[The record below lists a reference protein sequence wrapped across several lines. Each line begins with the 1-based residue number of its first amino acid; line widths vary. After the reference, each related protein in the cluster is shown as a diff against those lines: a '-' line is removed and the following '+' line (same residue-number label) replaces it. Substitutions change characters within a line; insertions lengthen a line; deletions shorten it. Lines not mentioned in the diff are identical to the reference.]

1 MAEAL
6 KEIIDYGVSLGYKED
21 TLREFVRHQQDIQ
34 REERLAERERL
45 KEELEYQRM
54 KEKHDKQMQLQQLT
68 HQQQMEMLHEKE
80 KLKIAGVEEV
90 SVKFKGPKIPAFE
103 DGKDEMDSY
112 LRRFERYAELQK
124 WPKTSWAM
132 SLSALLKGRALDIYA
147 LLPAD
152 DALDYDNLKIAL
164 LKRYELTEDGFKHK
178 FRSAKPETGETF
190 VQFSVR
196 MSSYLLRWL
205 KMAKIA
211 DTFEAL
217 FDLVLR
223 DQFLNT
229 CNRDLTLFLKERTP
243 KSIQEMAQLADQYR
257 EARMTNAATL
267 SNVKGNEF
275 QHPVKFRSGSGN
287 HKDFSGEK
295 RIQNSNKAFVPKSER
310 RCFKCNRIG
319 HIASECRTKPKVGA
333 VTTEEQ
339 NEGHNSSAS
348 TEEHAAKVTFVS
360 TMPTDT
366 GTNSMNLDA
375 STRVSPSCYQLQ
387 HNMPVSAGFV
397 EGKPVTVLRDTGCS
411 GIVVRRSKIGEA
423 NLIQDKFQT
432 CILADGSS
440 IRVPV
445 ASIFVDTPYITG
457 TFEAWC
463 MEKPVYDLI
472 IGNVAKVR
480 APGDPD
486 PEWSEANAVETR
498 QQAKVKLKQ
507 YPQLKVPEILKGNIT
522 PDEIKLEQQTDDSL
536 QRMRQW
542 ASSGQV
548 VDKRTATIRW
558 FMLHGFVYREYQTK
572 TESGKSYKQ
581 LVVPKKFREI
591 VMKLAHESIMSG
603 HLAISRTSSRILS
616 EFYWPGLQTDVKLFC
631 RSCDICQRTI
641 QKGKVSKYPLQK
653 MPLIDVP
660 FKRVAVDIVG
670 PMHPITDKGNRYILT
685 LVDFATRYPEAVPLP
700 SIETERVA
708 EALIDIFSRI
718 GVPEEMLSDMGS
730 QFTSSIMREVSR
742 LLSLNQL
749 TTTPYH
755 PMTNGLVER
764 FNGTLKQMLKR
775 MCSDRPRDWDKYIN
789 PVLFAYREVPQ
800 ESLGFSPFDLVYGRH
815 VRGPM
820 GILKELWTK
829 EIDDD
834 QVKSTYQYVLDLRE
848 RLETTAEIARENLE
862 KASQRQARFYNRS
875 TRARS
880 MKVGDKVLVLL
891 PTDSNKLLMQWKGP
905 FSIKKKLNKVDYQIE
920 MKGKL
925 KTFHVNML
933 KKYINRNDDSSES
946 DQDDKALVTSAVID
960 CSAEEEDDEYGV
972 VSARDTKGVDINPEL
987 SPEDRKKVT
996 SLLDQFTDVL
1006 SDDPGYTQLIE
1017 HDIKINSSQPIRVK
1031 SYAIPFSMREIA
1043 DKEVDKMLELNVIE
1057 PSESPFSSPVVLV
1070 KKKDDTFRFCVDF
1083 RAINA
1088 CSQFDAE
1095 PMPNADDIFSK
1106 FANYK
1111 VFSRIDLSKGYWQV
1125 PLTSSA
1131 KPKTAFQTSKGLFQF
1146 RVMPF
1151 GLVTAPATF
1160 SRLMRKLLYGMSN
1173 IDNFIDDIIVFTED
1187 LDQHLEVLHELFTRL
1202 RNANLTAKPS
1212 KCAVG
1217 YKSLECLGHIVG
1229 ENQLKP
1235 NPDKVRAIQEAPAP
1249 STKRQLRSFLGLLS
1263 FYRKFIPNFSSVALP
1278 LTDLTKKGSPNKII
1292 WNQPQEKSFQTLKAM
1307 LLKSPI
1313 LKLPD
1318 LSKQF
1323 ILQADASDRGIGTV
1337 LMQFDEHS
1345 GLKLPVAYA
1354 SRKLKD
1360 SESKYSTI
1368 EKECL
1373 AIVWAVQKFHLYLY
1387 GREFLI
1393 ETDHQ
1398 SLIYLNKAKVINA
1411 RIMRWA
1417 LGLQSYRYRVIA
1429 IRGRDNQG
1437 ADYLSR
1443 Q

>member
-152 DALDYDNLKIAL
+152 DALDYDKLKIAL

-178 FRSAKPETGETF
+178 FRSAKPET
-190 VQFSVR
+190 
-196 MSSYLLRWL
+196 
-205 KMAKIA
+205 
-211 DTFEAL
+211 
-217 FDLVLR
+217 
-223 DQFLNT
+223 
-229 CNRDLTLFLKERTP
+229 ERTP

-267 SNVKGNEF
+267 SNAKGNEF
-275 QHPVKFRSGSGN
+275 QHPAKFRSGN

-295 RIQNSNKAFVPKSER
+295 KIQNSNKSFVPKSER

-319 HIASECRTKPKVGA
+319 HIASECRSKPKIGA
-333 VTTEEQ
+333 VTTQE
-339 NEGHNSSAS
+339 HKDIHDTSSS
-348 TEEHAAKVTFVS
+348 TEEHTAKVTFVS

-366 GTNSMNLDA
+366 GTNSLNLDA
-375 STRVSPSCYQLQ
+375 STRVSSSCYQLQ

-411 GIVVRRSKIGEA
+411 GIVVRKSKIDEA

-445 ASIFVDTPYITG
+445 ASIFFDTPYITG

-522 PDEIKLEQQTDDSL
+522 PDEIKLEQQTDYSL
-536 QRMRQW
+536 QRIRQW

-558 FMLHGFVYREYQTK
+558 FMLNGFVYREYQTK

-670 PMHPITDKGNRYILT
+670 PIHPITDKGNRYILT

-708 EALIDIFSRI
+708 ETLIDIFSRI

-848 RLETTAEIARENLE
+848 RLEATAEIARENLE

-880 MKVGDKVLVLL
+880 MKYL
-891 PTDSNKLLMQWKGP
+891 
-905 FSIKKKLNKVDYQIE
+905 
-920 MKGKL
+920 
-925 KTFHVNML
+925 
-933 KKYINRNDDSSES
+933 NRNDDSSES
-946 DQDDKALVTSAVID
+946 DQDDEALVTSAVID
-960 CSAEEEDDEYGV
+960 CSAEEEDDEYGA

-987 SPEDRKKVT
+987 LPEDRKKVT

-1006 SDDPGYTQLIE
+1006 SDNPGYTHLIE

-1031 SYAIPFSMREIA
+1031 SYAIPFAMRAIA
-1043 DKEVDKMLELNVIE
+1043 DKEVEKMLELNVIE

-1070 KKKDDTFRFCVDF
+1070 KKKDDTFPFCVDF

-1249 STKRQLRSFLGLLS
+1249 NTKRQLRSFLGLLS

-1292 WNQPQEKSFQTLKAM
+1292 WNQPQEKSFQSLKAM

-1323 ILQADASDRGIGTV
+1323 ILQTDASDRGIGAV

-1398 SLIYLNKAKVINA
+1398 SLMYLNKAKVINA

-1429 IRGRDNQG
+1429 IRGKDNQG

-1443 Q
+1443 QSRSTFYVLHSTFYVLRSTFYVLRSTFYILHSTFYVPRRFVYGVSVWCTVYGVWCDVETYRCVDKREPEYYVQ